1 MSKDRV
7 PVIVSACR
15 TATGRFL
22 SGLTTKTSTDLGGIV
37 VAESVKRAGIDPGDV
52 EEVIMGHVMQAGAG
66 QAPARQAALKGGI
79 PATSAAV
86 TVNMVCGSGLKS
98 VIMAAQA
105 IKTGDISCAV
115 AGGMES
121 MSNAP
126 FLLQGARNGYK
137 FGDQKITDAMVKD
150 GLWCS
155 FGDNHMGNYAE
166 LIAEKFKVTR
176 EVQDK
181 FACESH
187 MKAVKAIE
195 EGKFDKEIIPVVV
208 HQRKK
213 DSIQFDTDEN
223 PRSTTTVERL
233 AKLKPAFVKD
243 GTVTAGNAPGL
254 NDGASALVVMS
265 EAMAEEKGITPL
277 AHIAA
282 YAAGG
287 TEPEMLFYSPVVA
300 VRNLMD
306 KTGQKID
313 DFDLIEANEAFSV
326 QALVDGRELDWDW
339 DRVNVNGGAVAL
351 GHPIGASG
359 ARVLTTLIY
368 AMKDAGKHTGLAT
381 LCLGGGNA
389 VALSIE
395 M

>member
-15 TATGRFL
+15 TAIGRFL
-22 SGLTTKTSTDLGGIV
+22 GGLSSKSATDLGGIA
-37 VAESVKRAGIDPGDV
+37 VAESMKRAGIDPGDV
-52 EEVIMGHVMQAGAG
+52 EEVIMGQVVQAGVG

-86 TVNMVCGSGLKS
+86 TVNKVCGSGLKA
-98 VIMAAQA
+98 VMMAAQA
-105 IKTGDISCAV
+105 IKAGDINCAV

-126 FLLQGARNGYK
+126 FLLHGARTGYK
-137 FGDQKITDAMVKD
+137 FGNQKIIDAMVTD

-166 LIAEKFKVTR
+166 LIADKFNVTR
-176 EVQDK
+176 EDQDK
-181 FACESH
+181 YACESH

-195 EGKFDKEIIPVVV
+195 TGRFKEEIIPVEV

-213 DSIQFDTDEN
+213 DSIQFDTDES

-233 AKLKPAFVKD
+233 AKLKPAFQKD

-265 EAMAEEKGITPL
+265 EAMAEENGITPL
-277 AHIAA
+277 AHIVA
-282 YAAGG
+282 YATGG
-287 TEPEMLFYSPVVA
+287 TEPEMLFYSPVIA
-300 VRNLMD
+300 VRNLME

-313 DFDLIEANEAFSV
+313 DFDLIEANEAFSA
-326 QALVDGRELDWDW
+326 QALVDGRELKWDW
-339 DRVNVNGGAVAL
+339 DRVNVNGGAVAM

-359 ARVLTTLIY
+359 GRVLTTLIY
-368 AMKDAGKHTGLAT
+368 AMKDAGKHTGLVT